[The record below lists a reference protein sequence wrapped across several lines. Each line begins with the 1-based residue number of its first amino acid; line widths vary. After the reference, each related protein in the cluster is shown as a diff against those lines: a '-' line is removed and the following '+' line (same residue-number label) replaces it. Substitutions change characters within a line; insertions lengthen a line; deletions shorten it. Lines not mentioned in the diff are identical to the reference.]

1 MSTYCN
7 YCHRHWKLK
16 KDYDKHISCCI
27 YFYNLRRNPRQ
38 EMDENGVKIPT
49 HKELFRFVQELS
61 LKCERLEKEVVR
73 LKANMNTKQKKM
85 ITDWLNQPQH
95 MPKFT
100 FEEWSKSI
108 VIEDKAL
115 QIVFKRDLTEGIKY
129 VIRGLLDENET
140 NHAKPIRSFTQKP
153 GLIYIYSKGEWS
165 SSSPTEEAKWKIM
178 SNEELDNCIIM
189 ISQMFLRAFI
199 MWQRNTTPVT
209 DDDSEVSEKKKEE
222 EMNYLI
228 KINGGMRSSTEK
240 RNQEIKKWLS
250 TAIEENIQS
259 VEYV

>member
-165 SSSPTEEAKWKIM
+165 SSPTEEAKWKIM

>member
-85 ITDWLNQPQH
+85 ITDWLNQEQH
-95 MPKFT
+95 IPKFT
-100 FEEWSKSI
+100 FEEWSKTMDI
-108 VIEDKAL
+108 GEHAL

-129 VIRGLLDENET
+129 VIRELLDKNKT
-140 NHAKPIRSFTQKP
+140 NHAKPIRSFTQKL
-153 GLIYIYSKGEWS
+153 GFIYIYSKGEW

-178 SNEELDNCIIM
+178 SNEELDNFIIM
-189 ISQMFLRAFI
+189 ISQMFLRSFI
-199 MWQRNTTPVT
+199 MWQRTNSTT
-209 DDDSEVSEKKKEE
+209 DEDNESNEKKKEE

-240 RNQEIKKWLS
+240 RNTEIKKWLS